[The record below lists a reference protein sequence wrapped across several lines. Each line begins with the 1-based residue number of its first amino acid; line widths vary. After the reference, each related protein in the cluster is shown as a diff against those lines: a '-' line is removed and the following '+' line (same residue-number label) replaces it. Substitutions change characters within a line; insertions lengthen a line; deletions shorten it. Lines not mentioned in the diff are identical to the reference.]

1 MKNIFRIKYA
11 VEVVIAA
18 VCIGVCACIF
28 NKYGINVPENM
39 DNPMLI
45 MELVGGVC
53 TVLAMV
59 DMYLYEHASR
69 WEE

>member
-18 VCIGVCACIF
+18 VCIVVCACIF
-28 NKYGINVPENM
+28 NKYGINVPEHL
-39 DNPMLI
+39 DNTMLMI
-45 MELVGGVC
+45 ELIGGVC